1 MLTDAPLKISH
12 FHITRT
18 DNIKKIRKNH
28 VGRCTFEWWKS
39 APEVPFPS
47 QVLAATHQPSAADDD
62 PDDDD
67 DDNAKTDDDESFQR

>member
-1 MLTDAPLKISH
+1 MLTEAPLKISH

-62 PDDDD
+62 DDDAKTD
-67 DDNAKTDDDESFQR
+67 DDDDDESFQR